1 MSDDDYDD
9 VDDFFD
15 QENDDP
21 AEETREQRHARRGR
35 EAKAKLDGE
44 IGKAVTVND
53 TTWKVVR
60 EHHRAPTRDSVGKPE
75 LIGFDFD
82 NFCLLRL
89 FRHMYPGVPEED
101 IDRANSFMAHRYARW
116 QEITVREWFLWHGL
130 LVAAPLYGSQVSR
143 ALFPHAMFPSSR
155 AFHSRRRAIAR
166 RRAGSERALTF
177 APPRVTRAGPSAVG
191 HHDQRVGPG
200 AELWTIRNVVPQ
212 VRGRVRSCCVLQVG
226 EQQCAGR
233 G

>member
-1 MSDDDYDD
+1 MSNDGD

-21 AEETREQRHARRGR
+21 AKETREQRHARRVR
-35 EAKAKLDGE
+35 QAKEKLDGE
-44 IGKAVTVND
+44 IGKEVIVND

-60 EHHRAPTRDSVGKPE
+60 EHHCAPAPDTVGKPE

-82 NFCLLRL
+82 NFNLLRL

-101 IDRANSFMAHRYARW
+101 IDRANSFMAHRYSQWR
-116 QEITVREWFLWHGL
+116 EITVREWFLWHGL

-143 ALFPHAMFPSSR
+143 ALFPRAMFPSSR

-177 APPRVTRAGPSAVG
+177 APPRVTRAGPIAVG

-200 AELWTIRNVVPQ
+200 AELWTIRNVVHQ